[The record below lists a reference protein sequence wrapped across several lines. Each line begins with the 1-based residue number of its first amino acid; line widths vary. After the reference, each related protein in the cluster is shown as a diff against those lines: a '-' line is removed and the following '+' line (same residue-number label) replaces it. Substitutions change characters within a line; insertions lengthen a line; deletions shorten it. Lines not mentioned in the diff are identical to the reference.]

1 MSRRVLPACGT
12 LCFFCPSLRARSRQP
27 VKRYKKLLAQIL
39 PRNQEIEPND
49 RMIGKLCEYAS
60 KNPLRIPKI
69 AESLEQRFYKDLR
82 NENLGSAKVVLCVY
96 RKLLSSCKEQMPL
109 FACSLLGVIRTLLEQ
124 TSREE
129 MQILGCNALFDFVN
143 IQVDSTYMFNV
154 EGLVPKLCQ
163 LAQELGDDD
172 RALRIRAAGLQALSS
187 MVRFM
192 CEQSHIPME
201 FDKIISA
208 SLDNFEVEDIQSK
221 PENGKLDRKTSQN
234 PDQYVQRTMNKEAD
248 LTNIRKQQEP
258 PVDASKSPSYWSKVC
273 LHSMAGLAKEATTIR
288 RVLEPFLDR
297 KSVV

>member
-258 PVDASKSPSYWSKVC
+258 PVDASKSPSY
-273 LHSMAGLAKEATTIR
+273 
-288 RVLEPFLDR
+288 
-297 KSVV
+297 